1 MTKTADAQKPQDLNL
16 PSELLASLL
25 VIQCQKPC
33 VSPVTQSAGEQAEAV
48 GSIALIL
55 QSKVPLKE

>member
-33 VSPVTQSAGEQAEAV
+33 VSLVTQSAGKQAEAV

-55 QSKVPLKE
+55 

>member
-1 MTKTADAQKPQDLNL
+1 MTKTADAQTPQDLNL

-33 VSPVTQSAGEQAEAV
+33 VSPVTQSAGGQAEAV

-55 QSKVPLKE
+55 